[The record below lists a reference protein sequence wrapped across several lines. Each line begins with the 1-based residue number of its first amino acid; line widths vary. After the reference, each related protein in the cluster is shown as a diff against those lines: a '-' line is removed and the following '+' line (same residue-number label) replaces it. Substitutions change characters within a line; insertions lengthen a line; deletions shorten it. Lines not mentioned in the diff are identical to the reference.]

1 MCYSNSSTST
11 NIDLSKR
18 YKKTID
24 SVPEQTIYYASGF
37 TFPTWRVITNNEN
50 VQLMNWGLIPNWFK
64 GNDASEIA
72 RNTLNARTESVHE
85 KASFKSLVNSGRCII
100 PSTGFFEWKH
110 ENRNKTLYFIF
121 PTKDLVFSMAGLFDQ
136 WENPKTKEAITT
148 FSILT
153 CEANAFMSEI
163 HNVKKRMPVI
173 LSSNNENNWLKGE
186 GELGDYLQDLNNE
199 MEAHQV
205 DSRIL
210 QRKNP
215 NILEAQLKFE
225 PKNIQQTLF

>member
-11 NIDLSKR
+11 NIDLSNR
-18 YKKTID
+18 YRKTID
-24 SVPEQTIYYASGF
+24 SIPEQTIYYASGF
-37 TFPTWRVITNNEN
+37 NFPTWRVITNNDN
-50 VQLMNWGLIPNWFK
+50 VQLMKWGLIPNWFK
-64 GNDASEIA
+64 ENDTSEIA
-72 RNTLNARTESVHE
+72 RNTLNARTESIHE
-85 KASFKSLVNSGRCII
+85 KASFKSLIKNGRCII

-110 ENRNKTLYFIF
+110 ENKNKIPYFIF
-121 PTKDLVFSMAGLFDQ
+121 PKNDNVFSMAGLFDQ
-136 WENPKTKEAITT
+136 WDNPNTKETITT

-173 LSSNNENNWLKGE
+173 LSSNNERNWLKGE
-186 GELGDYLQDLNNE
+186 GVIEDYLKELNNE
-199 MEAHQV
+199 MGAHQV

-210 QRKNP
+210 KQKNP
-215 NILEAQLKFE
+215 NILEAQLPFE